1 VRDPTGM
8 EGMNTIN
15 VREATR
21 MDARAIAQVQVDSYL
36 SAYRDLLPG
45 EYLANFTYAEQEKDW
60 MGWQTEH
67 PQDILLVAE
76 EGGVVIGYALSR
88 EVPEESGW
96 GEVAALHVSPLLKR
110 KGAGKALFVASARRL
125 QEGGCRS
132 LLIWTLEGN
141 PSRGFYEHL
150 GGKLKGE
157 KHWIIE
163 ELDFDKIEV
172 CYRWEDVTAIG
183 KSHSLR

>member
-1 VRDPTGM
+1 
-8 EGMNTIN
+8 
-15 VREATR
+15 

-45 EYLANFTYAEQEKDW
+45 EYLANFTYGEQEKDW

-96 GEVAALHVSPLLKR
+96 GEVAALHGGTARLANHPDG
-110 KGAGKALFVASARRL
+110 GAVATLTLPRAR
-125 QEGGCRS
+125 
-132 LLIWTLEGN
+132 
-141 PSRGFYEHL
+141 
-150 GGKLKGE
+150 
-157 KHWIIE
+157 
-163 ELDFDKIEV
+163 V
-172 CYRWEDVTAIG
+172 A
-183 KSHSLR
+183 